1 MTSVI
6 FVPSLHSLE
15 ATMGRFKPGD
25 VVPARALES
34 VTGGRISLPDP
45 SRLIHLQ
52 LRRFVDC
59 PICNTHIAEMRARA
73 GEIEAAGIKE
83 VIVFHSSA
91 SSIRSYQRDVPFVL
105 VGDPAKALYKEFGV
119 KSSLAFLSRQALGAA
134 VRGVAHGHLGLR
146 LAGGP
151 MGLPGDFLIS
161 PSGEIK
167 AVKYGTHAYDQWS
180 VDELLALAGYAKVRA
195 A

>member
-1 MTSVI
+1 
-6 FVPSLHSLE
+6 
-15 ATMGRFKPGD
+15 MGRFQPGD
-25 VVPARALES
+25 VVPARTLES
-34 VTGGRISLPDP
+34 VTGRTIDVPDP
-45 SRLIHLQ
+45 NRLVHLQ

-73 GEIEAAGIKE
+73 GEIEAVGIKE

-91 SSIRSYQRDVPFVL
+91 RSIRSYQKDVPFLL
-105 VGDPAKALYKEFGV
+105 VGDPAKTLYREFGV
-119 KSSLAFLSRQALGAA
+119 KSSLGFLSRKALSAA
-134 VRGVAHGHLGLR
+134 LRGVAHGHLGVR

-151 MGLPGDFLIS
+151 MGLPGDFLIA
-161 PSGEIK
+161 PSGRIK

-180 VDELLALAGYAKVRA
+180 VDELIALAKDAKVHA